1 MELKFNNGKF
11 RIMQIADVQDT
22 QNTSD
27 DTVRFIREALKMA
40 KPDLVVFTGDQ
51 VKGYGFY
58 LMGGDNKKKV
68 TECINKFLAP
78 LDETGIPFTFV
89 FGNHDDQAFSISKKE
104 QFEIYKSHENC
115 VAYNADDEIDGYCN
129 HNLEIKGE
137 DGKTKLNVYLVD
149 SLKATLDGTCDHVH
163 ENQLEWYK
171 NTRDRLKEE
180 NGDYVPSIVFQ
191 HIPVEEIY
199 ELLMEVPQGTP
210 NSARGYRQWEGKFFS
225 VNPERVKIDNRTFIG
240 ETPSVPKENGG
251 QFEVMNEKGDVMAMF
266 FGHDHNN
273 SFVGEYKGM
282 KMGYTQG
289 CGFNVYG
296 PGRKRGVRIFDFQE
310 TNPVDF
316 TTTTLTV
323 DDLDDFK
330 ITKKVKH
337 GFYTYAPT
345 SVDAVKLIAK
355 KYVLPVAGAVA
366 TVATIGSLL
375 KKKIK

>member
-22 QNTSD
+22 QRTSD
-27 DTVRFIREALKMA
+27 ATVRFIREALKKA
-40 KPDLVVFTGDQ
+40 QPDLVVFTGDQ
-51 VKGYGFY
+51 VKGYGFN

-68 TECINKFLAP
+68 TECINKLLTP

-104 QFEIYKSHENC
+104 QFEIYSSHENC

-137 DGKTKLNVYLVD
+137 DGTTKLNIYLVD
-149 SLKATLDGTCDHVH
+149 SLTASLDGTCDHVH
-163 ENQLEWYK
+163 ENQLEWYR

-191 HIPVEEIY
+191 HIPVNEIY
-199 ELLMEVPQGTP
+199 ELLMEVPKGTP
-210 NSARGYRQWEGKFFS
+210 NSAQGYRQWEGKFFT
-225 VNPERVKIDNRTFIG
+225 VNPERVQVDDRTFIG
-240 ETPSVPKENGG
+240 ETPSVPNKNGG
-251 QFEVMNEKGDVMAMF
+251 QFDVMNEKGDVFLML

-273 SFVGEYKGM
+273 SFIGEYKGM
-282 KMGYTQG
+282 KLGYTQG

-296 PGRKRGVRIFDFQE
+296 PGKKRGVRLIDFDE
-310 TNPVDF
+310 SNPTDF
-316 TTTTLTV
+316 VSTTLTV
-323 DDLDDFK
+323 DDLEEFDTGNK
-330 ITKKVKH
+330 LKY

-345 SVDAVKLIAK
+345 SVDSVKDIAK
-355 KYVLPVAGAVA
+355 KKVLPVAAVA
-366 TVATIGSLL
+366 TAVYGIYKLIKR
-375 KKKIK
+375 KK